1 MNAPRIVASAG
12 ERKKPRPIDSSQT
25 WYLLGWTALAFLV
38 VGGVDFALTWYPP
51 DFGNR
56 EWEFG
61 TVTASLNG
69 LPILLLGITLL
80 LAASLRTG
88 RRWWAVLSLVG
99 SLVMLLWVAV
109 GAVLWATNVPLA
121 LRSVPPELAT
131 GITKALTKTVVQ
143 SLVYPLLLAFLLV
156 RSAAALR
163 PGASE
168 Q

>member
-1 MNAPRIVASAG
+1 MQHSAG
-12 ERKKPRPIDSSQT
+12 RGESKKPRPIDSSQT

-69 LPILLLGITLL
+69 LPILLLGISIL

-88 RRWWAVLSLVG
+88 RRWWAALALIA
-99 SLVMLLWVAV
+99 SLVMLLWVTL

-121 LRSVPPELAT
+121 LKSVPAQLAV
-131 GITKALTKTVVQ
+131 GIRKSLAKTVVQ
-143 SLVYPLLLAFLLV
+143 SLVYPLVLAFLMV
-156 RSAAALR
+156 RSAGALR
-163 PGASE
+163 SGAPE
-168 Q
+168 R